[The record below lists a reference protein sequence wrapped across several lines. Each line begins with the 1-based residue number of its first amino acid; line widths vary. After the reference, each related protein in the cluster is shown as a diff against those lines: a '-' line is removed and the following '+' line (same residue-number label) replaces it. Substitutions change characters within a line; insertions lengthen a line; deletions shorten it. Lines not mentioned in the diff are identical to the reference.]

1 MLSAVLVDGVASKS
15 SLTVLVVD
23 RTSFIIY
30 NIYTP
35 YSYIKCFIF
44 YCLPFVFD
52 VSQRLSFCME
62 R

>member
-23 RTSFIIY
+23 RTSFTIY

-44 YCLPFVFD
+44 YV
-52 VSQRLSFCME
+52 
-62 R
+62 